1 MDARKNTRQHQKKK
15 KDALPDYCAAKHAD
29 GVCALKRNKHI
40 FFLCVIIKFPLKS
53 HFFNSLIPLPH
64 FDLYKCPTRITAVLT
79 HFSAAPM
86 NYLLRLP
93 SPTAPPFILTHTG
106 AQTALSDFLDAESNL
121 FCSSDGPSA
130 CASNLPTT
138 CCHSEAEAPPQTA
151 PSSSLAS

>member
-93 SPTAPPFILTHTG
+93 SPTAPPLHPDTQAHKPHCQISLTPS
-106 AQTALSDFLDAESNL
+106 QTY
-121 FCSSDGPSA
+121 SA
-130 CASNLPTT
+130 AATARQLARQT
-138 CCHSEAEAPPQTA
+138 CRQPAVIPRRRRPPRRLH
-151 PSSSLAS
+151 PHR